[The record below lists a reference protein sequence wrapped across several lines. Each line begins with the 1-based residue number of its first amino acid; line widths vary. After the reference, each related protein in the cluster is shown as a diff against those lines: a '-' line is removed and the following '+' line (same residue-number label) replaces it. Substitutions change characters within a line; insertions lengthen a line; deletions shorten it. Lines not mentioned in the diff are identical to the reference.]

1 MAGGYQTPETP
12 VANRATLATV
22 SRHRGHA
29 AYGAS
34 RSPSADDIRAVAE
47 DLARGAL
54 RGAPTVRASQE
65 RG

>member
-29 AYGAS
+29 A
-34 RSPSADDIRAVAE
+34 
-47 DLARGAL
+47 
-54 RGAPTVRASQE
+54 
-65 RG
+65 